1 VLLVGGR
8 VYQLTQALRSLSNER
23 WKKLHQFLWEIG
35 VKALR
40 TQLGKT
46 LGIALVSDTAEQYEA
61 NIQRAFG
68 AQRDLFRG

>member
-1 VLLVGGR
+1 MDGYLGR
-8 VYQLTQALRSLSNER
+8 
-23 WKKLHQFLWEIG
+23 EIG

-46 LGIALVSDTAEQYEA
+46 LGIALVSDTAEQYEE